1 MNMDK
6 KWLDKIC
13 EDGIIKCYLESEILN
28 RTFVGHGGFGV
39 VYKAQL
45 KYNDITVAM
54 KMLSLNAYSDE
65 QELYKKFVNEVCG
78 YYCCCLSQQED
89 ITDNKYLFI
98 LAD

>member
-1 MNMDK
+1 MDK

-13 EDGIIKCYLESEILN
+13 EDEIIKCYLDSEILN

-65 QELYKKFVNEVCG
+65 QELYKKFVKEVCVIIATTV
-78 YYCCCLSQQED
+78 SSRHSV
-89 ITDNKYLFI
+89 NHYLQSEN
-98 LAD
+98 